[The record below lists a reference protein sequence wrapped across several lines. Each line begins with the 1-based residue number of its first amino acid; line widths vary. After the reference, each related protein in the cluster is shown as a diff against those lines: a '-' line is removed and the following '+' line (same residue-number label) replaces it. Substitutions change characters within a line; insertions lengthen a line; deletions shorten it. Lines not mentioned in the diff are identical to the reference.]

1 MSVYFIRL
9 GQYVKVGFSDD
20 PERRFRRLFSS
31 ATGYS
36 APWDAPRAL
45 ADRTLLGY
53 VHGTKDDEARAHDAL
68 SDFLACCEFY
78 VAEQPVLDYVG
89 ACLSRGDVVTPSIPR
104 LGGPA
109 AFVGQIPPGADAWSL
124 SDITAARR
132 RAVEVAQSA

>member
-9 GQYVKVGFSDD
+9 GQYVKVGFSNE

-31 ATGYS
+31 TTAYT

-45 ADRTLLGY
+45 ADRTLLGH
-53 VHGTKDDEARAHDAL
+53 VHGTKDDEARAR
-68 SDFLACCEFY
+68 CEFY